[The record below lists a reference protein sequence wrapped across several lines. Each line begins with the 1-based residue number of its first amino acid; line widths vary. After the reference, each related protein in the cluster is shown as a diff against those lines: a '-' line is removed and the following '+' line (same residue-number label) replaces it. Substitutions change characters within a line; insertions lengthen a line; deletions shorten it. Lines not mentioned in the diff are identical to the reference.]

1 MNSNKNYP
9 AKSGSGCIIESAMD
23 DLDLDAASWVLDFL
37 LRKPLEERTLNSLL
51 GALPLPKDNPKL
63 QKIILLKKLEFELS
77 PPSFSE
83 ATLDLLEQL
92 DGIECRRGNEAS
104 NALKSAYCSVAVDIT
119 LRPLKHGDDSKFI
132 LFETVKRVWR
142 GRIGKIE
149 KSAQRGGLGSE
160 QLWVWKDEIEVA
172 VWEDSVCQSVFK
184 KFDRDS
190 AEKAVRFY
198 LNEERDKMG
207 PSFLESVAAGL
218 KSGEGLFKFK
228 RIEVIKRVAEEEA
241 LSLSV
246 VRAANGSNGS
256 VVIKPVA
263 EEETLS
269 PCVDRAANGSNGSKE
284 MHKGKIKLKDKLVG
298 VRRVRSTAG
307 NSRGAKIVDCD
318 EADEAE
324 PSGKIH
330 RRSPRSAET
339 NEAWEALKK
348 SSKELRASVKD
359 PLPDALRLADAI
371 HDGLRQDKRQEVA
384 ENSNVEPRRQDECQ
398 DRAGTSN
405 DGPKIPVTDG
415 DRVVQSSVANANNVH
430 RSSLM
435 KRNGTARTSEWDD
448 SNDGSPIDTVLKPSP
463 LRQYDG
469 KRRRRARKWSLDEE
483 ETLRIGVER
492 FGKGC
497 WKRIL
502 DEYRDAFDGRTD
514 VDLKDKWRNMCK

>member
-256 VVIKPVA
+256 V
-263 EEETLS
+263 
-269 PCVDRAANGSNGSKE
+269 E